1 MQNSGLSA
9 TSNPWGKQYSL
20 DYLRVAPCDVACCL
34 VSLPQKRPPILQ
46 GLHKVLQLLVDTLQ
60 QKGRQGGIE
69 NNEAPQSV
77 GEALAHKSTD
87 FPMMSPC

>member
-77 GEALAHKSTD
+77 GAELACQRMDS
-87 FPMMSPC
+87 PMMSPF